1 MGTEGAD
8 RERRAIESD
17 LKATA
22 ERLAADAE
30 KVKSIESVKARLPLD
45 HPALPDLAER
55 SKELATTM
63 VRLANTETAL
73 VEQANMDGA
82 DPATG
87 EA

>member
-1 MGTEGAD
+1 MGAEGPD

-30 KVKSIESVKARLPLD
+30 SVKSIESVKAPLPLD
-45 HPALPDLAER
+45 HPALAALAER

-63 VRLANTETAL
+63 AQLAKTETAL
-73 VEQANMDGA
+73 VEEANPDGA
-82 DPATG
+82 DVATG